1 VTATLQH
8 FFVSQMDSTPEQAL
22 QYVHTIVDDIV
33 EANARNA
40 AEELLLK
47 TIATEKAAKKAAK
60 KAKKNGK
67 GATTSGSDTADTIEG
82 AEGVSV
88 PVVDDDKAEAVNS
101 DSDSDGGESD
111 GDDDDHDGSEE
122 E

>member
-1 VTATLQH
+1 LQH
-8 FFVSQMDSTPEQAL
+8 FFVSQMESTPEQAL

-47 TIATEKAAKKAAK
+47 TIAAEKAAKKAAK
-60 KAKKNGK
+60 KAKKTGK
-67 GATTSGSDTADTIEG
+67 GATTTSGDTTEG
-82 AEGVSV
+82 ADSVSV
-88 PVVDDDKAEAVNS
+88 PAVDDDKAEAVDS
-101 DSDSDGGESD
+101 DSDSDGEESD